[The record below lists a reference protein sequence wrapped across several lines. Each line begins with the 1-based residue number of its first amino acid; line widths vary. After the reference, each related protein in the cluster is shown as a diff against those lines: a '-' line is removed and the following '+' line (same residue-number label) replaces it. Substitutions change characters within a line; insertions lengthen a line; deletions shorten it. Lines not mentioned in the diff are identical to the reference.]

1 MLKDL
6 TGCILKIYPY
16 RTLLKGC
23 ENFCTPPENMKC
35 ASYLMLLLE
44 GVSLQLEVERDILTF
59 KGYSNIYIQHVPKST
74 ASTELTELVKG
85 DGEIPIPLL
94 HSISGAF

>member
-1 MLKDL
+1 MECNLNN
-6 TGCILKIYPY
+6 T
-16 RTLLKGC
+16 
-23 ENFCTPPENMKC
+23 
-35 ASYLMLLLE
+35 S
-44 GVSLQLEVERDILTF
+44 TF

-94 HSISGAF
+94 HSIVEVTVSYIGVKSIYILENK